1 MPEGSP
7 WVEPMRI
14 ISRGFQMPGKL
25 GKFAH
30 HFWSHERAP
39 YTLLFLLVFTLFIL
53 APLLSARIIAPLIF
67 KVAFSL
73 IIISGALT
81 VTTRTS
87 LRLLAIVVGLLSVAV
102 QFLGAFSGKATQTVE
117 SLLAVGMFIAFAVLM
132 ARNFLIQERAPGHRI
147 AGAVT
152 IYLLLGLI
160 WTRLYQLLESV
171 SPGSFR
177 FPAGED
183 LSAAALTYFS
193 FVTLATLG
201 YGDITPISLVARD
214 LAVLEAVMGQLYLV
228 ILISWL
234 VSQGVTKSGKE

>member
-1 MPEGSP
+1 
-7 WVEPMRI
+7 
-14 ISRGFQMPGKL
+14 MPGKL
-25 GKFAH
+25 GKFLH

-39 YTLLFLLVFTLFIL
+39 YTLLFLLAFTLFVL
-53 APLLSARIIAPLIF
+53 APLLSARIIAPLIL
-67 KVAFSL
+67 KIAFSL

-81 VTTRTS
+81 VTRRTS
-87 LRLLAIVVGLLSVAV
+87 VRLLALVVGILTVTV
-102 QFLGAFSGKATQTVE
+102 QFFGAFSGKTTQTVE
-117 SLLAVGMFIAFAVLM
+117 SLLSVGMLIAFALLM
-132 ARNFLIQERAPGHRI
+132 AKNFLIRERASGHRI

-160 WTRLYQLLESV
+160 WTRLYQLLELV

-183 LSAAALTYFS
+183 LNASALTYFS

-214 LAVLEAVMGQLYLV
+214 LAVLEAIMGQLYLV
-228 ILISWL
+228 ILIAWL
-234 VSQGVTKSGKE
+234 VSHGVAKSGQE